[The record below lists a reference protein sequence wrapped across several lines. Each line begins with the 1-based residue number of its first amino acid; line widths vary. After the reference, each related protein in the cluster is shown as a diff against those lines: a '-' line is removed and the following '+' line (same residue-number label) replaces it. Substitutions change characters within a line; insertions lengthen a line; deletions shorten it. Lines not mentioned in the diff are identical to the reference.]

1 MQCKNHL
8 LLKNDSIWI
17 DDNLQSNYN
26 LCLVSKLI
34 CLLNGLKQKC
44 RWNHRFSFLL
54 SFRHKIDLHLIR
66 HKKSYQLCLYHL
78 KMKSCLYR
86 LSLESIDINDAI
98 CTFSKLFRNGKTFH
112 GLNFFEEKL
121 DRERVCDDSFVA
133 SWKFNIE
140 TFEKCWKWGWNGTQ
154 TRQLGDKSMWW
165 SEEIV
170 A

>member
-1 MQCKNHL
+1 MIQFELTTIYNPTTIYVL
-8 LLKNDSIWI
+8 LASWYVFWMAWNKSAVEIIDFHFFFPFVIKSIYI
-17 DDNLQSNYN
+17 
-26 LCLVSKLI
+26 
-34 CLLNGLKQKC
+34 
-44 RWNHRFSFLL
+44 L
-54 SFRHKIDLHLIR
+54 SDI
-66 HKKSYQLCLYHL
+66 KKSYQLCLYHL

-98 CTFSKLFRNGKTFH
+98 CTFSKLFWNGKTFH

-121 DRERVCDDSFVA
+121 DRERVCDDNFIT